1 MKLVYK
7 IIGLYCLNCFIVNSI
22 FAQENVVKDVQI
34 TSNEIQFPPMEQL
47 IDSAIKHNSNVRY
60 RSLDIDAKEA
70 LLKSQQNVWL
80 RNLGIQGVANYGTF
94 DYFNSNSN
102 NQSTTVLNTN
112 SKQFNYGMGVY
123 LKLPFY
129 DMVDRKNQT
138 SLAKIQIDQAKSL
151 AQVQIDEIRQV
162 VIKLYED
169 ILLKQRLLNIKSQSL
184 GNAKVNM
191 EMVDKEFRNGT
202 IPVTEYVRFSDIV
215 ARTEAEYETAKT
227 DFISA
232 KKILEEIVGFS
243 FYKANSNN
251 KK

>member
-1 MKLVYK
+1 MK
-7 IIGLYCLNCFIVNSI
+7 IISKIIIIGCLSSVLINSLH
-22 FAQENVVKDVQI
+22 AQ
-34 TSNEIQFPPMEQL
+34 SNETPESQINKIGIVFPPIEQL
-47 IDSAIKHNSNVRY
+47 IDSAIKHNSNVKY
-60 RSLDIDAKEA
+60 RNLDIDAKEA
-70 LLKSQQNVWL
+70 LLKTQHNVWL

-129 DMVDRKNQT
+129 DVIDRKNQ
-138 SLAKIQIDQAKSL
+138 LNVAKIQLEQSKSI
-151 AQVQIDEIRQV
+151 AQVQIDELRQIVIR
-162 VIKLYED
+162 LYED
-169 ILLKQRLLNIKSQSL
+169 ILLKQKLLNIKSQSW

-191 EMVDKEFRNGT
+191 EMVEKEFRNGT
-202 IPVTEYVRFSDIV
+202 IPVSEFVRVSDIV
-215 ARTEAEYETAKT
+215 SRTEAEYETAKT

-232 KKILEEIVGFS
+232 RKILEEVVGFS
-243 FYKANSNN
+243 FYKTNSNS